1 MLQLNGTAR
10 PSLALENLRVLE
22 DLKLNGPD
30 RNKME
35 EAMSG
40 ALASMYSGL
49 YPLSPSGLPVV
60 ENNVLKLD
68 STL

>member
-10 PSLALENLRVLE
+10 PSLALENLRELE
-22 DLKLNGPD
+22 DQKLNGPD

-40 ALASMYSGL
+40 ALASMYSG
-49 YPLSPSGLPVV
+49 
-60 ENNVLKLD
+60 
-68 STL
+68 